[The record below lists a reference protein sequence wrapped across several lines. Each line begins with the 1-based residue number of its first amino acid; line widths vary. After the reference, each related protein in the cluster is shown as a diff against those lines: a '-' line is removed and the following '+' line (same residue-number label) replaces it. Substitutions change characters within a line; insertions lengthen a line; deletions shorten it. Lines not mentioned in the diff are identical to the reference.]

1 MEQETLKQ
9 AGRFYRC
16 IIFQLLWLVII
27 IALAVIGFSQTNQI
41 AKSFLKYFVI
51 AYAIFLFFI
60 LIYFPFF
67 KKIGINKLMN
77 YMVETTKPLPFFS
90 KRTVEENMKLG
101 RIFSYCC
108 LAIFAIIN
116 YFTNIVTLN
125 MFIFLVIGV
134 IILDILFYVL
144 GFYKFLK
151 NKIVK

>member
-27 IALAVIGFSQTNQI
+27 IALAVIGFSPTNQI

-51 AYAIFLFFI
+51 AYVIFLFFI

-77 YMVETTKPLPFFS
+77 YMVETTKPLPFFA

-125 MFIFLVIGV
+125 EFIFLVVGV